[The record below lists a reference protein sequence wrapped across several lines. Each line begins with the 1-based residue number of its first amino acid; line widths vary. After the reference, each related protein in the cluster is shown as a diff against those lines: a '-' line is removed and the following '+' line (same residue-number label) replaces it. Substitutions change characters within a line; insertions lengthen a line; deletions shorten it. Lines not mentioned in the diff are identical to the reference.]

1 MSVIT
6 IITHPPFSH
15 LHASSSIRRAI
26 TYYFTT
32 TISAVVLGI
41 ILVTTIRPGAT
52 DDFDKE
58 VTKSAVT
65 RVVLTQDTL
74 LDLIR

>member
-1 MSVIT
+1 MSTIT
-6 IITHPPFSH
+6 FIFP
-15 LHASSSIRRAI
+15 RRAI

-41 ILVTTIRPGAT
+41 ILVTTIRPGSAEFT
-52 DDFDKE
+52 KE
-58 VTKSAVT
+58 APSGGMQ